1 MHVAQTSA
9 TAFEQGYK
17 LAVLHDIAQ
26 KFACLGIVCYCAA
39 WNIHNFTLAVGAC
52 TLVYSAILTIA
63 CEYMTLVFEMQECP
77 VIPVSAQDN
86 IASFASVATVGT
98 AIGNIFCTVQM
109 RHTTTAPTRAAYYLY
124 IIYEIRFCHK
134 VAFY

>member
-1 MHVAQTSA
+1 MDIAKT
-9 TAFEQGYK
+9 TAPTLQQGYK
-17 LAVLHDIAQ
+17 LTVLHNIAQ
-26 KFACLGIVCYCAA
+26 ELACLGIVCHSTA
-39 WNIHNFTLAVGAC
+39 WNIHYFTLAVGAC

-86 IASFASVATVGT
+86 IAPFASVATVGT
-98 AIGNIFCTVQM
+98 AIRDILGTMQM